1 MSEILLTLV
10 VRLKVN
16 KTPTV
21 MAKITLI
28 NEKNGLGR
36 NYFYI
41 VHFYRTSWSIFER

>member
-21 MAKITLI
+21 MAKITQI
-28 NEKNGLGR
+28 NEKNGFGR
-36 NYFYI
+36 D
-41 VHFYRTSWSIFER
+41 